1 MAILNCQRVHIIIS
15 GEHLLDPLIYDY
27 VNVIA
32 SRLLP
37 AFCETLDSYRAFT
50 VLYDSTANGDKDLAM
65 HYDNAEV
72 TLNINIGGT
81 WGGGNVA
88 WWKTARCLFDVIC
101 FSDGLWLF
109 LGVTRRRSQCWLSR
123 PGRLLRFSHQQG
135 RWPKGRG
142 DFASWLGRLPCWPG
156 VAWPAKIQ
164 KGSMLVLLGYVYV
177 YV

>member
-72 TLNINIGGT
+72 TLNINIGGNM
-81 WGGGNVA
+81 G
-88 WWKTARCLFDVIC
+88 WWECRLVENSQMFIWCYLFFWWVVT
-101 FSDGLWLF
+101 F

-142 DFASWLGRLPCWPG
+142 DFASWLGRLLPCWPG

-164 KGSMLVLLGYVYV
+164 KGSMLVLLVYV

>member
-1 MAILNCQRVHIIIS
+1 MAMLVITRGTNIMIS

-88 WWKTARCLFDVIC
+88 WWKTTRCLFDVMC
-101 FSDGLWLF
+101 FF
-109 LGVTRRRSQCWLSR
+109 L
-123 PGRLLRFSHQQG
+123 
-135 RWPKGRG
+135 
-142 DFASWLGRLPCWPG
+142 
-156 VAWPAKIQ
+156 
-164 KGSMLVLLGYVYV
+164 MLCYN
-177 YV
+177 